1 MLIRQQ
7 PLDRLD
13 AIKALRA
20 ERNSGNKPTTVFQR
34 SDEMQ
39 VCSVRQPVAEVLT
52 NGGCP
57 ALRGDYLTAGSISLS
72 GECFGGDRKDH
83 GAGIDFGAPE
93 YLGDSRGQTGPYRE
107 STDPIDGRPDPS
119 GQPSQVVPLQVLHS
133 HLDTRDCGAG
143 TPSRVPARPD
153 HRDSHRPPGHANS
166 SGRVAWPRFS
176 PGLISRKDSKRS
188 ITWEVRRKASG
199 DAWDASPSQ
208 LVRPAAN
215 CR

>member
-1 MLIRQQ
+1 
-7 PLDRLD
+7 
-13 AIKALRA
+13 
-20 ERNSGNKPTTVFQR
+20 
-34 SDEMQ
+34 MQ
-39 VCSVRQPVAEVLT
+39 VCSVRQPVAQMLA

-57 ALRGDYLTAGSISLS
+57 ALRGGFLIAGGVCLFS
-72 GECFGGDRKDH
+72 ECLGGDREDH

-143 TPSRVPARPD
+143 IPSRVPARPD

-166 SGRVAWPRFS
+166 SGRVAWHRLS
-176 PGLISRKDSKRS
+176 PGLISGKDSGRS
-188 ITWEVRRKASG
+188 ITWEVRLKASG
-199 DAWDASPSQ
+199 DARGASPPQ
-208 LVRPAAN
+208 PVRPAAN